1 VKERKERRDGRKE
14 REKDKREKKWRR
26 RRRRERK
33 EKKRKLAEPG
43 SGSEG
48 LQFCL
53 NQCLSSFIHLSN
65 TAPQTWEPSKCL
77 LVAQRICPKVVCS
90 GCHTKS

>member
-33 EKKRKLAEPG
+33 EKKRKESWLSLAQALRGCSSALISASQALFTFQTQHPRLG
-43 SGSEG
+43 SPV
-48 LQFCL
+48 
-53 NQCLSSFIHLSN
+53 N
-65 TAPQTWEPSKCL
+65 
-77 LVAQRICPKVVCS
+77 VCW
-90 GCHTKS
+90 